1 MITKNTDQIVI
12 DLLNKVKEKRQI
24 LEKKQKAKWVTSCTI
39 GYNPSS
45 VADRINI
52 QTVTDINILVDIC
65 AFLQSKEQAF
75 NRARE
80 TLQVDVEFSYMG
92 YSVQD
97 WITDLKT
104 RIDFISI
111 NAEKKELAALEARI
125 DKLVTNDQRRE
136 IELEEILKLV
146 K

>member
-1 MITKNTDQIVI
+1 METQLYIPKNP
-12 DLLNKVKEKRQI
+12 NS
-24 LEKKQKAKWVTSCTI
+24 VT
-39 GYNPSS
+39 
-45 VADRINI
+45 DRINI
-52 QTVTDINILVDIC
+52 QTVSDINILVDIC
-65 AFLQSKEQAF
+65 AFLQNKEQAF

-111 NAEKKELAALEARI
+111 NTEKKELAALEARI

>member
-1 MITKNTDQIVI
+1 MTTKNTDQIVI
-12 DLLNKVKEKRQI
+12 DLLNKVKEKRKS
-24 LEKKQKAKWVTSCTI
+24 LEKKQKAKWITSCTI
-39 GYNPSS
+39 GYNPNS
-45 VADRINI
+45 VTDRINI
-52 QTVTDINILVDIC
+52 QTVSDINILVDIC
-65 AFLQSKEQAF
+65 AFLQNKEQAF

-111 NAEKKELAALEARI
+111 NTEKKELAALEARI